1 MNISVQAANLSDCR
15 IESKL
20 FFARIGI
27 LYYTLAH
34 VRPDPCGVIRRCKKN
49 VGEKAFLNVK
59 TLQNTEN
66 ARRCLLLSYVRYWK
80 RENKNERLKRDDKRH
95 SHVAV
100 K

>member
-1 MNISVQAANLSDCR
+1 MYKRQIYQIAESNRNFFLPELECSTTHARTYVRIRAASFVD
-15 IESKL
+15 
-20 FFARIGI
+20 
-27 LYYTLAH
+27 
-34 VRPDPCGVIRRCKKN
+34 VKN
-49 VGEKAFLNVK
+49 VGEKVFLNVK

>member
-20 FFARIGI
+20 FFCPNWNA
-27 LYYTLAH
+27 LLH
-34 VRPDPCGVIRRCKKN
+34 VRIRAASFVDVKN
-49 VGEKAFLNVK
+49 VGEKVFLNVK

-80 RENKNERLKRDDKRH
+80 RENKNERLKHDDKRH